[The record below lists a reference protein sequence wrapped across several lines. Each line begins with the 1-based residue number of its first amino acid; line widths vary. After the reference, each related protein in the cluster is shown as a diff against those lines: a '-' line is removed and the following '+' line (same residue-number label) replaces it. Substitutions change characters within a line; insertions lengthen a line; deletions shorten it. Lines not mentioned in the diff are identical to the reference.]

1 MFARTKRQMIHLW
14 DARPGKRFQNYY
26 RRTHRDKTNREIGVR
41 IARLALAVVLFGVA
55 VCLFIFPLIYVPFF
69 VGSAAML
76 ASESPRFARI
86 LDRSEEWSRE
96 CWAKVQERYGK
107 SANVAVWAL
116 SFGCV
121 ALVARLC
128 YARFAR

>member
-1 MFARTKRQMIHLW
+1 MFTRAKRQMIRLW
-14 DARPGKRFQNYY
+14 DARPGRRFQNYY
-26 RRTHRDKTNREIGVR
+26 RRTHRDKTNREVGAR
-41 IARLALAVVLFGVA
+41 IARLVLAMVLFAVA
-55 VCLFIFPLIYVPFF
+55 VCLFVFPLIYVPFF

-86 LDRSEEWSRE
+86 LDRGEEWSRE
-96 CWAKVQERYGK
+96 RWARAQGRYGK
-107 SANVAVWAL
+107 SANVALWAL

-128 YARFAR
+128 YSRFGR